1 MRQSAF
7 FVFIFFLVGC
17 AEDGVVDPNL
27 FFPGGETNTTE
38 KAALIQGLA
47 LPLRL
52 DFIKPKEVVV
62 QRSPKA
68 LRMLNSQDSD
78 YQQDQIETTLKDVS
92 MQPLQRVNFL
102 LCLLAQT
109 KISEKVN
116 RGAYQVWVN
125 QQKCQQDN
133 IVNNQDQSWVVEVTR
148 LDNNSPQKVKVWVSD
163 FTSQELAF
171 TGKKATE
178 LLIELDVLSGVR
190 SDLPYGHFQMNFSTL
205 MPSPAGV
212 SGGEIIVTKSALWSV
227 QNSEGESEVGFITL
241 KNDALAE
248 NDETFFVAESL
259 RFILMG
265 SEGSVGR
272 AVSYQTQYSGSVE
285 GETRFAAAFN
295 AGYFYRAEDRDND
308 GLLEFNSRLCQARS
322 EFDWQVPR
330 YRLYHAE
337 DGVFEGDSV
346 LAGEQ
351 LLLGESGLINGA
363 PLLFRYQHSRAND
376 LNDQLAWAGEEF
388 FLQYGVAGA
397 LLGLPA
403 KISLKAGTVL
413 SNQSHSFVLKPET
426 QQQVMHSVD
435 ENRCADLDIDSL
447 FYDSAVS
454 LPEVS
459 QLKSVGF
466 GFIDQPLGLINS
478 L

>member
-1 MRQSAF
+1 MVMRQSAF

-17 AEDGVVDPNL
+17 AEDGVVNPNL
-27 FFPGGETNTTE
+27 FLPSNETSSE
-38 KAALIQGLA
+38 KKSVLVQGVA

-68 LRMLNSQDSD
+68 WRMLNAKDSD

-109 KISEKVN
+109 KMVEKVN
-116 RGAYQVWVN
+116 QGAYQVWVN

-133 IVNNQDQSWVVEVTR
+133 TINDQDQSWVVEVTR
-148 LDNNSPQKVKVWVSD
+148 LDNNSPQKVKVWVSN

-171 TGKKATE
+171 TGKKATA
-178 LLIELDVLSGVR
+178 LLIELDVLSGIR

-205 MPSPAGV
+205 MSSPEGV
-212 SGGEIIVTKSALWSV
+212 SGGGIIVTKSALWSV
-227 QNSEGESEVGFITL
+227 KNSEGQSEVGFITL

-265 SEGSVGR
+265 SEGGVGR
-272 AVSYQTQYSGSVE
+272 AVSYQDQGVE
-285 GETRFAAAFN
+285 GEIRFAAAFN
-295 AGYFYRAEDRDND
+295 ADYFYRAEDRDND

-322 EFDWQVPR
+322 EFDLQVPR

-337 DGVFEGDSV
+337 DGVFEGDFV

-351 LLLGESGLINGA
+351 LVLGRSGLINGA

-376 LNDQLAWAGEEF
+376 LNDRLAWAGEEF
-388 FLQYGVAGA
+388 FLQYGVAGV

-403 KISLKAGTVL
+403 EISLKAGTVL

>member
-1 MRQSAF
+1 MVMRQSAF
-7 FVFIFFLVGC
+7 FVLIFFLVGC

-38 KAALIQGLA
+38 KAARIQGLD

-62 QRSPKA
+62 QRSPKV

-78 YQQDQIETTLKDVS
+78 YQQDQVETTLKDVS
-92 MQPLQRVNFL
+92 MQPLQKINFL
-102 LCLLAQT
+102 LCLLVQT
-109 KISEKVN
+109 KMVEKVN
-116 RGAYQVWVN
+116 QGAYQVWVN
-125 QQKCQQDN
+125 QQKCQRDN
-133 IVNNQDQSWVVEVTR
+133 TVNNQDQSWVVEVTR
-148 LDNNSPQKVKVWVSD
+148 LDNSSPQKVKVLVSD
-163 FTSQELAF
+163 FTSQEWAF
-171 TGKKATE
+171 TGKNATA
-178 LLIELDVLSGVR
+178 LLIELDVLSGVTL
-190 SDLPYGHFQMNFSTL
+190 DLPYGNFKMNFSTL
-205 MPSPAGV
+205 MPSLESVG
-212 SGGEIIVTKSALWSV
+212 GGEVVVTKSALWSV
-227 QNSEGESEVGFITL
+227 QNSEGQSEVGFITL

-248 NDETFFVAESL
+248 NDEKFFVAESL

-265 SEGSVGR
+265 SEGGGGR

-295 AGYFYRAEDRDND
+295 ADYFYRAEDRDND

-322 EFDWQVPR
+322 EFDLQVPR

-351 LLLGESGLINGA
+351 LVLGESGLINGA

-376 LNDQLAWAGEEF
+376 LNDRLAWAGEEF
-388 FLQYGVAGA
+388 FLQYGVAGE

-403 KISLKAGTVL
+403 EISLKAGTVL

-426 QQQVMHSVD
+426 QQQVMRSVD
-435 ENRCADLDIDSL
+435 ENWCAGLDIDSL
-447 FYDSAVS
+447 FYDSTVS
-454 LPEVS
+454 LLDVS
-459 QLKSVGF
+459 QLELVGF
-466 GFIDQPLGLINS
+466 SLVDQPVVLRN
-478 L
+478 